1 MAALPTIAYTV
12 YESLLKREL
21 TRGLRIEHV
30 AVIQDGNRRFAR
42 SMNLPKSDGHSLGA
56 RTTEMVCDWCI
67 ELGIKHL
74 TAYTFSTEN
83 FSRSMIEKQDLFE
96 LIARKLDELAS
107 SEKTHRNR
115 VRLRAIGRIEML
127 PDFLR
132 DAISRAEGATR
143 DYDGMYMN
151 VALAYGGQC
160 ELVDA
165 ARALARDVVA
175 GSVRSD
181 EVDEEV
187 VGRYM
192 YPHRDTPV
200 PKVDLIIRTGGESR
214 TSNFLPWQANGN
226 ECAAYFCAPFWPEFR
241 KIDFLRAVRTAQARK
256 EIKSTGL

>member
-1 MAALPTIAYTV
+1 MAALSTIAYTI
-12 YESLLKREL
+12 YENLLKREL
-21 TRGLRIEHV
+21 AGGSRIEHV

-56 RTTEMVCDWCI
+56 RTTEKVCDWCT

-83 FSRSMIEKQDLFE
+83 FSRSDAEKRDLFE

-107 SEKTHRNR
+107 SEKTHKNR

-127 PDFLR
+127 PGFLQE
-132 DAISRAEGATR
+132 AIYRAEEATR
-143 DYDGMYMN
+143 GYDGMYMN

-165 ARALARDVVA
+165 ARALARDVMS
-175 GSVRSD
+175 GSVRAD
-181 EVDEEV
+181 DVDEAV
-187 VGRYM
+187 VGRYL
-192 YPHRDTPV
+192 YPYGGTPV
-200 PKVDLIIRTGGESR
+200 PKVDLIIRTGGENR

-241 KIDFLRAVRTAQARK
+241 KIDFLRAVRTAQSRK
-256 EIKSTGL
+256 DIKSTGL